1 MNATIA
7 LVGVLLLS
15 IAILVVLRTKSVR
28 DRRRRVLAPTRR
40 AIGVDPDDALVEWIR
55 ELARGEDRPIDELGD
70 VPVPAPPGALAQAT
84 PSSGRAAIAWSTRD
98 RNDSP
103 GRSRATGGPMGPT
116 RPSGPARPPARR
128 DSRRPAAS
136 TGPEAG
142 TLKAV
147 DSPHQAKGGQL
158 ADSAGHAGGG
168 LRAEPAALEGAD
180 SAGHAGG
187 GQLADPAGHAGGGL
201 LADPAGHAGGGLRAE
216 PVGPEGGG
224 GQLATLSVRTRRS
237 PRRVLLLVG
246 LAGAGVG
253 VLSAG
258 PVAGVAMAG
267 YGTLATRAFLR
278 WRANRQAELVRRH
291 ALDLLC
297 GLAADLRAGLPVP
310 PILEIASVTGVP
322 VAGVDRLRELT
333 AAAVRLAD
341 RTGAPLAELIE
352 RIEADARATDRG
364 LAAAAAQ
371 AAGARATAWLLA
383 ALPIGGIGLGYG
395 IGVDPLAVLL
405 HDTVGGVCAVLAVG
419 LQIVGL
425 FWAERLG
432 AGPGRGA

>member
-1 MNATIA
+1 MNATMP
-7 LVGVLLLS
+7 LVAALLL
-15 IAILVVLRTKSVR
+15 ATATLVVWRAKRIR
-28 DRRRRVLAPTRR
+28 DRRRRVLVPSRR
-40 AIGVDPDDALVEWIR
+40 VVVDPDEALVEWIR
-55 ELARGEDRPIDELGD
+55 DLARAQDRPTDEVSG
-70 VPVPAPPGALAQAT
+70 VAAPAQPGVLAQPT
-84 PSSGRAAIAWSTRD
+84 PNTGRTAVAWSARD
-98 RNDSP
+98 LDDGP
-103 GRSRATGGPMGPT
+103 GRSRAVGGPAGPT
-116 RPSGPARPPARR
+116 RPAGPARPPARR

-136 TGPEAG
+136 TGPEVT

-147 DSPHQAKGGQL
+147 DSQN
-158 ADSAGHAGGG
+158 
-168 LRAEPAALEGAD
+168 
-180 SAGHAGG
+180 
-187 GQLADPAGHAGGGL
+187 HAGGGL
-201 LADPAGHAGGGLRAE
+201 LAEPPGPGDGGPLVTPAVRA
-216 PVGPEGGG
+216 
-224 GQLATLSVRTRRS
+224 RRS

-253 VLSAG
+253 TVSGG
-258 PVAGVAMAG
+258 PVAAVAMAG
-267 YGTLATRAFLR
+267 YGTLATRALLR
-278 WRANRQAELVRRH
+278 WRTNRQAELSRRH
-291 ALDLLC
+291 TLDLLC

-310 PILEIASVTGVP
+310 PALGITSGAGAP
-322 VAGVDRLRELT
+322 VNGVDRLRDLT
-333 AAAVRLAD
+333 SAAVRLAD

-432 AGPGRGA
+432 AGPGRTT

>member
-1 MNATIA
+1 MNATMA
-7 LVGVLLLS
+7 LVAALLLS
-15 IAILVVLRTKSVR
+15 TAILLIWRAKSIR

-40 AIGVDPDDALVEWIR
+40 SGVDPDDALVEWIR
-55 ELARGEDRPIDELGD
+55 DLARGQDRPIEALDG
-70 VPVPAPPGALAQAT
+70 VAASAQPGVLAQPT
-84 PSSGRAAIAWSTRD
+84 PSGGRTAVAWSSRD
-98 RNDSP
+98 LDDGP
-103 GRSRATGGPMGPT
+103 ARSRATGGPAGPT
-116 RPSGPARPPARR
+116 RPAGPGRPPARR
-128 DSRRPAAS
+128 DSRRPSAIA
-136 TGPEAG
+136 GPEAG

-147 DSPHQAKGGQL
+147 DSPHRAAGGQL
-158 ADSAGHAGGG
+158 ADQAGHAAGGQFADPGGHTAGG
-168 LRAEPAALEGAD
+168 LFAD
-180 SAGHAGG
+180 SAGPGG
-187 GQLADPAGHAGGGL
+187 GRLVAEPAG
-201 LADPAGHAGGGLRAE
+201 
-216 PVGPEGGG
+216 PEGG
-224 GQLATLSVRTRRS
+224 GQLATRPVRARRS

-253 VLSAG
+253 GVAGG
-258 PVAGVAMAG
+258 PVAAVAMAG
-267 YGTLATRAFLR
+267 YGALATRALLR
-278 WRANRQAELVRRH
+278 WRTNRQAELIRRH

-310 PILEIASVTGVP
+310 PAFGIASM
-322 VAGVDRLRELT
+322 AGASVGGADRLRDLT
-333 AAAVRLAD
+333 SAAVRLAD
-341 RTGAPLAELIE
+341 RTGAPLAELVE

-405 HDTVGGVCAVLAVG
+405 HDTVGGVCAVLAVA

-432 AGPGRGA
+432 AGPGRTT